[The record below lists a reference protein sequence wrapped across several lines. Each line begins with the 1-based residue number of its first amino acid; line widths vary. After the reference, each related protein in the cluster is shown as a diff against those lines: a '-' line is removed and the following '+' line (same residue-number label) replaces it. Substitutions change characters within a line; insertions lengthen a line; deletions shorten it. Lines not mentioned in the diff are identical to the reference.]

1 MFSLDAEFLI
11 ALAVSI
17 YLTIVFLQSGLDKA
31 FDFSGNLAFLS
42 EMFESAPIK
51 LPVAPLLACVTL
63 FEVAA
68 GVLSGLGAL
77 SMVFVGSTTLAYW
90 GAILSCVSLL
100 MVLSGQRLAKA
111 YADAA
116 VIAPYFLVSCLGIY
130 LLGS

>member
-68 GVLSGLGAL
+68 G
-77 SMVFVGSTTLAYW
+77 
-90 GAILSCVSLL
+90 CLL
-100 MVLSGQRLAKA
+100 YTSPSPR
-111 YADAA
+111 DRT
-116 VIAPYFLVSCLGIY
+116 
-130 LLGS
+130 